1 MDPLL
6 DEKII
11 LTLNRITTEFFKEN
25 LYLSADKEAY
35 GPSRNAGL
43 CYESCSRIGFSGDIN
58 GYLYFCLDGYTKLK
72 LLPRIAQQF
81 QIDAGLRGMAD
92 SIVLEFSNQLA
103 SNIVFE
109 LQDGG
114 FNVDLEPPENL
125 NHQLVRVDGSVY
137 RQYIM
142 IFFLRDRR
150 ERRYYGRLYLILTV
164 RKFPEAGAAGEGTG
178 AGDAESGDEDVADEF
193 AGSSDAT

>member
-25 LYLSADKEAY
+25 LYISADKEAY
-35 GPSRNAGL
+35 GPSRNEGL

-72 LLPRIAQQF
+72 LLPRIAERF

-125 NHQLVRVDGSVY
+125 NHQLVRVDGRTY

-150 ERRYYGRLYLILTV
+150 ERRYYGRLYLVLTV
-164 RKFPEAGAAGEGTG
+164 RKFTGAVPAEDDTSGAEDEDAADDHEAAGA
-178 AGDAESGDEDVADEF
+178 EDV
-193 AGSSDAT
+193 T